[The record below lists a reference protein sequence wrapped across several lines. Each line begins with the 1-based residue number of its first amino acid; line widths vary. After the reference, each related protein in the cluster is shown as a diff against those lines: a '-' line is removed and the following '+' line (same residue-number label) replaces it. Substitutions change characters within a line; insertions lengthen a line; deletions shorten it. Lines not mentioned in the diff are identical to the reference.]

1 MTLVFERMV
10 RKEDEERGRNARYR
24 QGREETSEMEA
35 FLGWVTDTPLPSQL
49 KKDRFIWERGVL
61 RKMSS
66 A

>member
-1 MTLVFERMV
+1 MLGL
-10 RKEDEERGRNARYR
+10 DR